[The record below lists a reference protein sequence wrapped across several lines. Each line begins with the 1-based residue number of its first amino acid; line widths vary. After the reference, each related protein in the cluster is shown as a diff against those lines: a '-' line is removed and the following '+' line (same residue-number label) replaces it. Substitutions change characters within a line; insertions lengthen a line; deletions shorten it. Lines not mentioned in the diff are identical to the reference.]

1 MERVP
6 ITPEGYQKLKNE
18 LDRLIKV
25 ERPQNIKAI
34 AEARAHGDLSENA
47 EYHAAKEKQSF
58 IEGRINELQS
68 KITRAHVI
76 DSTKLKEDKI
86 TFGAKVKVYDLNNDE
101 EKIFTLVGSDE
112 ADAKNGKISVTSPV
126 GKALIGKE
134 VGDEVTII
142 APSKTIEYE
151 VVEITFE

>member
-6 ITPEGYQKLKNE
+6 MRPGGYQKLKQE
-18 LDRLIKV
+18 LDNVLKV
-25 ERPQNIKAI
+25 ERGKNIREI

-47 EYHAAKEKQSF
+47 EYHAAKERQSH

-68 KITRAHVI
+68 KISRAQVI
-76 DSTKLKEDKI
+76 DTSGKKQNRI
-86 TFGAKVKVYDLNNDE
+86 VFGASVKVYDLNSDE
-101 EKIFTLVGSDE
+101 EKIFTLVGADE
-112 ADAKNGKISVTSPV
+112 TSAKEGRISITSPV

-134 VGDEVTII
+134 VGDEVII
-142 APSKTIEYE
+142 KAPSKTIEYE